1 MAGAYDTMEAG
12 VAGLLY
18 GFDHDKISRV
28 ASTAILFGSA
38 VYLPVNDGETV
49 NATHAGAKVPDGIAI
64 FDAKYPGSYADKD
77 AVNICRKGLI
87 YVPVATAV
95 QANNP
100 LYLTPAG
107 VWTDVTTSNTAC
119 KGKFRSSTSGA
130 GLALVELF
138 DN

>member
-1 MAGAYDTMEAG
+1 MAAYDTMEVGLAG
-12 VAGLLY
+12 MLY
-18 GFDHDKISRV
+18 GNDHDKISRV
-28 ASTAILFGSA
+28 ATTAIPFGSA
-38 VYLPVNDGETV
+38 VYLPVNDGDTV

-64 FDAKYPGSYADKD
+64 RTQKYPGSYEDKD
-77 AVNICRKGLI
+77 VVNIVRKGQV
-87 YVPVATAV
+87 YVEVAAAV
-95 QANNP
+95 QANNA

-130 GLALVELF
+130 GIALVELF